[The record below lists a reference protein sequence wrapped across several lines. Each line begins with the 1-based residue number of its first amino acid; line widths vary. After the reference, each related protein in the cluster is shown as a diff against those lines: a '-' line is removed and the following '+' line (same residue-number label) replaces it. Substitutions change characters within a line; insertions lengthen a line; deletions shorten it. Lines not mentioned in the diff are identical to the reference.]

1 MSLTKPGWYPPPP
14 RPSGGIVEAIDR
26 RLASGWAAS
35 GGGADEGTTL
45 THESGIS
52 SLAGFLGTERGR
64 LFTVRHLPAG
74 APHRAVVVC
83 SAILAE
89 AIRGQ
94 RRELVLG
101 WELSA
106 TGATVSRFHYLGA
119 GNSDGTTETMTFDG
133 LVADARAVA
142 HAVQEET
149 GLPSVD
155 FVGTR
160 LGALVAA
167 AAAADFPGG
176 SLVLWEPPT
185 DLGRYYNEVFRAR
198 MIGLLKRGE
207 RSPGGKELMDTF
219 AREGVMDVVGNPLP
233 YSLYETTIGLDIA
246 ELLGAAGPRPILA
259 VQMSVKPDLRPA
271 LAALI
276 ERCAAAAVS
285 VEAEVV
291 HYDEAWWFGASGY
304 TFVEVE
310 SGGLEAIPATVARLG
325 KDAP

>member
-1 MSLTKPGWYPPPP
+1 M
-14 RPSGGIVEAIDR
+14 
-26 RLASGWAAS
+26 
-35 GGGADEGTTL
+35 L

-52 SLAGFLGTERGR
+52 SVAGFLDTKRGR
-64 LFTVRHLPAG
+64 LFTVRHRPAG
-74 APHRAVVVC
+74 ETKRAVVVC
-83 SAILAE
+83 SPILAE
-89 AIRGQ
+89 AIRSQ

-106 TGATVSRFHYLGA
+106 AGATVARFHYLGA
-119 GNSDGTTETMTFDG
+119 GNSDGTPEAMTFDG
-133 LVADARAVA
+133 LVADATAVA

-149 GLPSVD
+149 GLPTVD

-167 AAAADFPGG
+167 AAAAHFPGG

-207 RSPGGKELMDTF
+207 RSAGGKDLMEAF
-219 AREGVMDVVGNPLP
+219 ARDGVIDVIGNPLP
-233 YSLYETTIGLDIA
+233 YSLYETTIGLDVGD
-246 ELLGAAGPRPILA
+246 LLVAAGPRPMHAI
-259 VQMSVKPDLRPA
+259 QMSVKPDIRPG
-271 LAALI
+271 LTTLI
-276 ERCAAAAVS
+276 ERCAKAGIP
-285 VEAEVV
+285 VEATSV

-310 SGGLEAIPATVARLG
+310 SGALEAIPATVAILAG
-325 KDAP
+325 ETP